1 MKGAALVF
9 LGLLAGAAAGLALGA
24 ADPAVTTAVLGV
36 VRPIGRLWLAGL
48 QMTVLPL
55 LAAMLVVG
63 VNEASATAGGRIA
76 RRALVWMVSLALLGG
91 AVGAVMAPALL
102 ATRTPDP
109 RLVAALRADAPA
121 VSVHAPAFD
130 GIASWVPPNLFA
142 ALASGNVVPVVV
154 FTLCFAT
161 ALTRL
166 PEERRM
172 PILALARGVAEAM
185 LVIVRWLLRLA
196 PAGVAALIVPVCVEA
211 GGAALSALA
220 VYLVV
225 LLTVYATIALV
236 VYGVAAVGGAGDRHP
251 GRSIGRFAAAVLPA
265 QAVAAGTQS
274 SLATL
279 PAMVDCATTRL
290 GCPAS
295 VTGLVLPLAV
305 SLFRITSPAQYL
317 SMAAFIAWAD
327 GTTLAPS
334 ALLMAVLLAVV
345 ISLGA
350 VGLPGQASLMS
361 TSLPL
366 VQSLG
371 LPLEPLGLLL
381 AVDFVP
387 DVAATAVNVTA
398 DLAVT
403 ARVAA
408 AERGTHAVPPIR
420 P

>member
-9 LGLLAGAAAGLALGA
+9 LGLLVGAAGGAALAA
-24 ADPAVTTAVLGV
+24 ADPAVTAAVLGV

-63 VNEASATAGGRIA
+63 VSEASATAGGRIA

-109 RLVAALRADAPA
+109 RLVAALRAEALPAP
-121 VSVHAPAFD
+121 VGGPAFD

-142 ALASGNVVPVVV
+142 ALASGTVVPVVV
-154 FTLCFAT
+154 FTLCFAA

-166 PEERRM
+166 PEERRA
-172 PILALARGVAEAM
+172 PILALARGIAEAM

-211 GGAALSALA
+211 GGAALNALA
-220 VYLVV
+220 VYLLV
-225 LLTVYATIALV
+225 LLAVYATIALV
-236 VYGVAAVGGAGDRHP
+236 VYAVGGAGDRRR

-279 PAMVDCATTRL
+279 PAMVDCATSRL

-317 SMAAFIAWAD
+317 TMAAFIAWAD
-327 GTTLAPS
+327 GTTLPPS

-408 AERGTHAVPPIR
+408 AERDDHAVTDPPG
-420 P
+420 PSG